1 MGEAG
6 LATFKRGRR
15 EESAAGANGPPYTPE
30 SLAERWE
37 CSPQHVRKMLAD
49 GRLKGFKLGNKMWRI
64 STTEVAK
71 IEEDQCE
78 KPSSESI
85 GANSA
90 PSTTKEGRGSA
101 IRSARRITH

>member
-1 MGEAG
+1 VSN
-6 LATFKRGRR
+6 R
-15 EESAAGANGPPYTPE
+15 PYTPK

-49 GRLKGFKLGNKMWRI
+49 GRLNGFKLGNKMWRI
-64 STTEVAK
+64 STTEVAR

-90 PSTTKEGRGSA
+90 SFTTKEHRGSA
-101 IRSARRITH
+101 IRSARQITHWENPPRRISKSTEVTGQG